1 MLLSWALL
9 LLLLH
14 GGPHMLPLS
23 TLLLHWR
30 PALLWVT
37 FVAAGLAQPS
47 HRAAVA
53 ASSSRHWLWRGCT
66 HTPS

>member
-1 MLLSWALL
+1 MLLSWAL

-23 TLLLHWR
+23 TLLLHWW

-37 FVAAGLAQPS
+37 FIAGALAQPS
-47 HRAAVA
+47 RCAAVVT
-53 ASSSRHWLWRGCT
+53 SSSRHWL
-66 HTPS
+66 